1 MSSDE
6 NYSEDDFEDDFED
19 DVAAEPETQRVGDAD
34 VLMYGHTQTSATL
47 RRGWPETVGSITY
60 GAAD

>member
-19 DVAAEPETQRVGDAD
+19 
-34 VLMYGHTQTSATL
+34 LMEIDDNTH
-47 RRGWPETVGSITY
+47 GWCSDCHKEVRIVESDKSMYREI
-60 GAAD
+60 